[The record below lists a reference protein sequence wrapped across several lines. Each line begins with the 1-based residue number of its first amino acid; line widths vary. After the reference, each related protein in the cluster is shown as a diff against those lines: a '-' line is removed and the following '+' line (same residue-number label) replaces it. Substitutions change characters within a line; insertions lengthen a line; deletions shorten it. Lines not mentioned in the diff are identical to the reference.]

1 MKQAVKDRGGDHPVP
16 EHVAPGASAL
26 IAGQDDRP
34 ALVAPADELEEQVDT
49 LWLDGQVADL
59 DFGYAGAPITGGGIR
74 HRLNVGA

>member
-49 LWLDGQVADL
+49 L
-59 DFGYAGAPITGGGIR
+59 
-74 HRLNVGA
+74 